1 MAPLTDDERA
11 TVVKGGH
18 VRSSGLAFDVGF
30 GVLTL
35 GLIVIMGTGLLDYL
49 SGWSNGAVWY
59 VAYPIVIYLPLL
71 SSAGLGIFLL
81 VRLVR
86 SIGKL
91 TLTQLVRQITIL
103 VVLAFAYSLALH
115 YKPSPIAAFLK
126 GFRDN
131 ICSKADIPAIRSW
144 KPKVQNDQTEWVPE
158 TGWPEPVK
166 ELSPESVTVH
176 QYEQRVQFVCGGG
189 GFMGHWGMIVGP
201 ETMLTPTSS
210 GMDTYLPLSPGAY
223 VYYYGP

>member
-11 TVVKGGH
+11 RVVEGGN
-18 VRSSGLAFDVGF
+18 VRSYGLAFDGGI

-81 VRLVR
+81 VRVVR

-103 VVLAFAYSLALH
+103 VILAFACSLALYH
-115 YKPSPIAAFLK
+115 KPSSIAAFLE
-126 GFRDN
+126 GFRDR

-144 KPKVQNDQTEWVPE
+144 KPKVQNDQSEMVPE
-158 TGWPEPVK
+158 AAWPEAVR
-166 ELSPESVTVH
+166 ELAPERVFVH
-176 QYEQRVQFVCGGG
+176 QYDQRVKLGCGGG
-189 GFMGHWGMIVGP
+189 GLMGHWGLIVGP
-201 ETMLTPTSS
+201 ETMLTPASS
-210 GMDTYLPLSPGAY
+210 GMDTYLPLCPGAY
-223 VYYYGP
+223 VYFYGP